1 VLPGPVPGRPG
12 GGPEAV
18 RIGPVR
24 SGEQVGEHTTEPNRW
39 SVHDVLASP
48 SLSGARVL
56 AGTSGLGRSVERL
69 NVMEVPDILPWTT
82 PRELLLTTGYPL
94 RDRVGTLADL
104 VMALD
109 DAGLSGLGI
118 KRGRYLGALPDDVI
132 RCADERGFP
141 ILELPEDLRFDDV
154 LHEVLT
160 GMLEEQYRQ
169 VARSEQLHR
178 TFLDL
183 VVAGR
188 GLHDISAGLSQLVG
202 LPTAIVD
209 LAGTVLA
216 ASGIE
221 RLGLARE
228 ERLTLPPG
236 GRGPLEGTSL
246 HVVCTPV
253 AAGRRQ
259 HGWVVALS
267 DEPPDV
273 DLIAL
278 QHAATVTALSVAQA
292 GELRAVEEKYRTD
305 LMHDLLTGTD
315 DAREA
320 LRRARGFG
328 WDLERDLI
336 VLVARPDGATTG
348 SDPIDLAVRPSV
360 HRRDPGAAIV
370 GFSRQIVIVTTPFTS
385 EQGRSEAIAFAS
397 DLAGTAGRR
406 LGTSVSVGL
415 ARPVAGVDSI
425 PAAYEQAR
433 QALLLGQR
441 IGGPGAVTHFDEL
454 GVDRLL
460 AQVPADELRSFAI
473 EVLGPL
479 AADDL
484 GATDLRRTLRAL
496 LGAGGNV
503 AEASRRLHFHYNTLR
518 YRIEKLRSA
527 LGGFTED
534 SRIRL
539 DVEVAL
545 RVMEMAGMPDAPDG
559 SETDA
564 ET

>member
-1 VLPGPVPGRPG
+1 MDDPVT
-12 GGPEAV
+12 EA
-18 RIGPVR
+18 
-24 SGEQVGEHTTEPNRW
+24 NRW
-39 SVHDVLASP
+39 SVRDVLASP
-48 SLSGARVL
+48 SLSEARVL
-56 AGTSGLGRSVERL
+56 AGMSGLERPVERL
-69 NVMEVPDILPWTT
+69 NVMEVPDILPWTA

-94 RDRVGTLADL
+94 RDRVGTLAEL
-104 VMALD
+104 IAALD

-132 RCADERGFP
+132 GCAEERGFP
-141 ILELPEDLRFDDV
+141 LVELPEDLRFDDV
-154 LHEVLT
+154 LHEILT

-169 VARSEQLHR
+169 LARSEQLHR

-209 LAGTVLA
+209 LAGHVLA
-216 ASGIE
+216 ASDLE
-221 RLGLARE
+221 RLGLTRDVH
-228 ERLTLPPG
+228 LTLPPG
-236 GRGPLEGTSL
+236 GRGLLEGTAL
-246 HVVCTPV
+246 HVVSTPV
-253 AAGRRQ
+253 AAGRQQ

-315 DAREA
+315 DEREA
-320 LRRARGFG
+320 MRRARGFG

-336 VLVARPDGATTG
+336 VLVARPDDATGGA
-348 SDPIDLAVRPSV
+348 DPIDLAVRSTV

-385 EQGRSEAIAFAS
+385 DHGRHEAIGFAS
-397 DLAGTAGRR
+397 ELAKTAGRR
-406 LGTSVSVGL
+406 LGTTVSVGL
-415 ARPVAGVDSI
+415 ARPVRGVGSI

-454 GVDRLL
+454 GVDRIL
-460 AQVPADELRSFAI
+460 AQVAPDELRSFAA

-479 AADDL
+479 ASTDD
-484 GATDLRRTLRAL
+484 GAADLRRTLRAL

-518 YRIEKLRSA
+518 YRIEKLRA
-527 LGGFTED
+527 VLGAFTED
-534 SRIRL
+534 PRIRL

-545 RVMEMAGMPDAPDG
+545 RVMEMAGMPDALDSAANEG
-559 SETDA
+559 DEAS
-564 ET
+564 

>member
-1 VLPGPVPGRPG
+1 MT
-12 GGPEAV
+12 EA
-18 RIGPVR
+18 
-24 SGEQVGEHTTEPNRW
+24 NRW
-39 SVHDVLASP
+39 SVRDVLASP
-48 SLSGARVL
+48 SLAGARVL
-56 AGTSGLGRSVERL
+56 AGTSGLERPVERL

-94 RDRVGTLADL
+94 RDRVGTLAEL
-104 VMALD
+104 VTALD

-118 KRGRYLGALPDDVI
+118 KRGRYLGTLPDDVI

-141 ILELPEDLRFDDV
+141 LVELPEDLRFDDV

-209 LAGTVLA
+209 LSGNVLA
-216 ASGIE
+216 ASDLE
-221 RLGLARE
+221 RLGLTPG
-228 ERLTLPPG
+228 ERLTPPPG
-236 GRGPLEGTSL
+236 GRGPLEGTAL
-246 HVVCTPV
+246 HVVSTPV

-259 HGWVVALS
+259 HGWVIALS

-273 DLIAL
+273 DPIAL

-315 DAREA
+315 DERES

-328 WDLERDLI
+328 WELERDVI
-336 VLVARPDGATTG
+336 VLVARPDDATGGA
-348 SDPIDLAVRPSV
+348 DPIDLAVRPTV

-385 EQGRSEAIAFAS
+385 DNGRHEAIGFAS
-397 DLAGTAGRR
+397 ELARTAGRR
-406 LGTSVSVGL
+406 LGTTVSVGL
-415 ARPVAGVDSI
+415 ARPVHGIVSI

-454 GVDRLL
+454 GVDRIL
-460 AQVPADELRSFAI
+460 AQVAPDELRSFAA

-479 AADDL
+479 ASTDE
-484 GATDLRRTLRAL
+484 GAADLRRTLRAL

-518 YRIEKLRSA
+518 YRIEKLRA
-527 LGGFTED
+527 VLGAFTED
-534 SRIRL
+534 PRIRL

-545 RVMEMAGMPDAPDG
+545 RVMEMAGMPDAPDS
-559 SETDA
+559 SENEADA
-564 ET
+564 SA

>member
-1 VLPGPVPGRPG
+1 M
-12 GGPEAV
+12 
-18 RIGPVR
+18 
-24 SGEQVGEHTTEPNRW
+24 GELAAETNRW
-39 SVHDVLASP
+39 SVRDVLASP
-48 SLSGARVL
+48 SLTGARVL
-56 AGTSGLGRSVERL
+56 AGASGLERSVERL

-94 RDRVGTLADL
+94 RDRVETLSDL
-104 VMALD
+104 IASLD

-118 KRGRYLGALPDDVI
+118 KRGRYLDTLPDDAI

-141 ILELPEDLRFDDV
+141 IVELPEDLRFDDV

-188 GLHDISAGLSQLVG
+188 GLHDISAGLSQLIG

-209 LAGTVLA
+209 LSGNVLA
-216 ASGIE
+216 ASDLD
-221 RLGLARE
+221 RLGLAPQ

-236 GRGPLEGTSL
+236 GRGPLEGTAL
-246 HVVCTPV
+246 HVVSTPV

-267 DEPPDV
+267 HEPPDV

-315 DAREA
+315 EAREA

-328 WDLERDLI
+328 WDLERELI
-336 VLVARPDGATTG
+336 VLVARPDGTTTG
-348 SDPIDLAVRPSV
+348 TDPIDLAVRPSV

-370 GFSRQIVIVTTPFTS
+370 GFSRQIVIVTTPFIGDR
-385 EQGRSEAIAFAS
+385 GRDEAIAFAS
-397 DLAGTAGRR
+397 ELATAAGRR
-406 LGTSVSVGL
+406 LGTTVSVGL
-415 ARPVAGVDSI
+415 ARPVDGVDSI

-441 IGGPGAVTHFDEL
+441 IGGHGAVTHFDEL
-454 GVDRLL
+454 GIDRIL
-460 AQVPADELRSFAI
+460 AQVPLDELRSFAH

-479 AADDL
+479 AGDED
-484 GATDLRRTLRAL
+484 GAADLRRTLRVL
-496 LGAGGNV
+496 LGSGGNV

-518 YRIEKLRSA
+518 YRIEKLRAA
-527 LGGFTED
+527 LGAFTED
-534 SRIRL
+534 PRIRL
-539 DVEVAL
+539 DIEVAL

-559 SETDA
+559 SDPKVDVGT
-564 ET
+564 